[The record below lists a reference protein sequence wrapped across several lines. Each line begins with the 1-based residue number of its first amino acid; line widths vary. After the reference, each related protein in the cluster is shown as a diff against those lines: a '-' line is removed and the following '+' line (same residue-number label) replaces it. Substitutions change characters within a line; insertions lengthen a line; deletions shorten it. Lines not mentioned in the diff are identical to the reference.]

1 MESCLYTV
9 HSPTC
14 KTSKPSQMLEAGECQ
29 EQKGLDAL
37 ADPNT
42 KKLRVTTEMQLGKM
56 HLQSQD
62 ISRETFP
69 TETGS
74 TWKYTG
80 NPSKIPFGISYK
92 TDHLCSKR
100 KLQKQEGLTEGL
112 HTESMHDDLHAQPEQ
127 NGLEWM
133 HLPL

>member
-1 MESCLYTV
+1 MSYNRYHNLNGWSHTSKMESCVYTV

-56 HLQSQD
+56 HLQS
-62 ISRETFP
+62 
-69 TETGS
+69 
-74 TWKYTG
+74 
-80 NPSKIPFGISYK
+80 
-92 TDHLCSKR
+92 
-100 KLQKQEGLTEGL
+100 
-112 HTESMHDDLHAQPEQ
+112 
-127 NGLEWM
+127 
-133 HLPL
+133 